1 MSDIQA
7 IPKQENH
14 EFSHVFNKEVDKKKV
29 TEMTQTAKN
38 QDKIQPDT
46 SEGKEG
52 GRLPVMLSHYE
63 M

>member
-1 MSDIQA
+1 
-7 IPKQENH
+7 
-14 EFSHVFNKEVDKKKV
+14 
-29 TEMTQTAKN
+29 MTQTAKN

-63 M
+63 GIG

>member
-1 MSDIQA
+1 MTYKPFRSKKTMSLVT
-7 IPKQENH
+7 
-14 EFSHVFNKEVDKKKV
+14 FSIKKLIKKKV